1 MCQWLVW
8 FLSLLF
14 GKCAS
19 ASEWQHWRMVYA
31 DTGVYFISYLH
42 TENIWPRKQNLCKR
56 VDVWHFCLRF
66 SITSW
71 TWLLFLPSYRSPTW
85 CFREISVSYWFC
97 FESNL
102 TAKWET
108 LNMQQEKKQPLISYK
123 IMVYNSWSLNKRY
136 VIPKSRTLSCFFLTS

>member
-8 FLSLLF
+8 FLSLLL
-14 GKCAS
+14 GKCAL

-56 VDVWHFCLRF
+56 VAVWHFCLRF

-85 CFREISVSYWFC
+85 CFREILFLIGFVLRAISQRS
-97 FESNL
+97 
-102 TAKWET
+102 
-108 LNMQQEKKQPLISYK
+108 EKPWTCSKKKLPLISYK
-123 IMVYNSWSLNKRY
+123 IMVYNSWSLNKSCI
-136 VIPKSRTLSCFFLTS
+136 VPKSRTCFFLTS